1 MRFHISFTAAEC
13 QIQFYADEMTYDAV
27 RSADVALFLDPRQD
41 VIDKKFATRQS
52 TPKTWPNCVHRV
64 HSSNSLTPTTMA
76 TGKKK
81 RKEEYIYSAIYS
93 TQSLKALRHGSH
105 SFTCKLHHVCISFVS
120 VHQMAPTLR

>member
-81 RKEEYIYSAIYS
+81 ERKSIYI
-93 TQSLKALRHGSH
+93 
-105 SFTCKLHHVCISFVS
+105 
-120 VHQMAPTLR
+120 APFTLRKVSKRSDMDHTVLPANYTMSAFPS